1 LPANL
6 NYLTTM
12 SALHKSPL
20 FPAELTTPAA
30 SKKRVQPRDIL
41 WGQPV
46 FKAPELPNPR
56 VQFDPLPFTAV
67 RITQPGALSTKA
79 D

>member
-1 LPANL
+1 
-6 NYLTTM
+6 
-12 SALHKSPL
+12 
-20 FPAELTTPAA
+20 
-30 SKKRVQPRDIL
+30 
-41 WGQPV
+41 
-46 FKAPELPNPR
+46 LPNPR